1 MTRVRA
7 NGVDFHVED
16 HGSGE
21 PLVLLHG
28 FTGSVA
34 SWSSVSHDLAKLHR
48 VVAIDII
55 GHGGSS
61 APEDPPRYAFEQA
74 LHDLAEVTAQL
85 GIRAAPP
92 GSATR
97 WVADWRLA

>member
-1 MTRVRA
+1 MCEVSVVRA

-16 HGSGE
+16 HGSGS

-34 SWSSVSHDLAKLHR
+34 SWSSVSRDLAKFHR

-55 GHGGSS
+55 GHGGSA
-61 APEDPPRYAFEQA
+61 APEDPARYAFGQT
-74 LHDLAEVTAQL
+74 LHDLAEL
-85 GIRAAPP
+85 L
-92 GSATR
+92 
-97 WVADWRLA
+97 DRLIHS

>member
-1 MTRVRA
+1 MSVVRA

-34 SWSSVSHDLAKLHR
+34 SWSSVSHDLAKLH
-48 VVAIDII
+48 
-55 GHGGSS
+55 GSLPSTSS
-61 APEDPPRYAFEQA
+61 AMEGPLRPRI
-74 LHDLAEVTAQL
+74 L
-85 GIRAAPP
+85 R
-92 GSATR
+92 ATR
-97 WVADWRLA
+97 SNKRCTTSPR